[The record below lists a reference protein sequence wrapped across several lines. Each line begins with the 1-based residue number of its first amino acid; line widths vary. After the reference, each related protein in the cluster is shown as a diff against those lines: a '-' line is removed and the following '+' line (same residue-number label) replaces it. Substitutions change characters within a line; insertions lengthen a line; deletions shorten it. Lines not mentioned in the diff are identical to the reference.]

1 MLSELTDIIVR
12 PFSIILDR
20 SWYLGELSKDWRMA
34 YANPT
39 FRNGEKED
47 PENYSPV
54 SFTLIPGNVVE
65 QPILKSITRHM
76 KEEKI
81 IRSIQHGFIKGK
93 SHLANL
99 ISFYDAM
106 TCLVDEGASVNIFF
120 LDFSKAF
127 DTISCKIPL
136 DKQLMYGMN

>member
-1 MLSELTDIIVR
+1 MLSELTDVIVR

-65 QPILKSITRHM
+65 
-76 KEEKI
+76 
-81 IRSIQHGFIKGK
+81 
-93 SHLANL
+93 
-99 ISFYDAM
+99 
-106 TCLVDEGASVNIFF
+106 
-120 LDFSKAF
+120 
-127 DTISCKIPL
+127 
-136 DKQLMYGMN
+136 